1 MKGIILAG
9 GKGSRLYPMTKA
21 VSKPLIPIYDKP
33 MIYYP
38 LSVLLMAGIR
48 EIMVITAPPDVESY
62 QRLLGTG
69 SQFGVKIEYAI
80 QYVARGIADAFLIA
94 EDFIA
99 GDRCC
104 LILGDNMFYG
114 GKLED
119 QLKEASART
128 KGATVFGYPVKNP
141 RAYGVVEFDK
151 DRNVISIEE
160 KPKNPKSKY
169 AVPGLYFYDEQAV
182 ALAKTLTPS
191 ARGELEITSLNEAY
205 LKQGKLHVQL
215 FSRGL
220 AWLDT
225 GTPEGM
231 LNAAQYV
238 EAVQSR
244 QGLYIACPEEIAW
257 QQGFI
262 SDEQLLTIGNE
273 LKMTEYGQYLLD
285 LVKKDDAET

>member
-21 VSKPLIPIYDKP
+21 VSKPIIPIYDKP
-33 MIYYP
+33 MVYYP

-48 EIMVITAPPDVESY
+48 DIMLITAPPDVDSY
-62 QRLLGTG
+62 KRLLGDG
-69 SQFGVKIEYAI
+69 SQFGIKIEYGV
-80 QYVARGIADAFLIA
+80 QHMARGIADAFLIA

-99 GDRCC
+99 GERCC
-104 LILGDNMFYG
+104 LILGDNLFYG
-114 GKLED
+114 ATLEEHIR
-119 QLKEASART
+119 EAAART
-128 KGATVFGYPVKNP
+128 EGATVFGYPVKNP
-141 RAYGVVEFDK
+141 RSFGVVEFDK
-151 DRNVISIEE
+151 DFNVVSIEE
-160 KPKNPKSKY
+160 KPQRPKSRY
-169 AVPGLYFYDEQAV
+169 AVPGLYFYDENAV
-182 ALAKTLTPS
+182 ALAKTLKPS
-191 ARGELEITSLNEAY
+191 ARGELEITGLNEEY
-205 LKQGKLHVQL
+205 LKRGKLHVEL
-215 FSRGL
+215 MGRGM

-244 QGLYIACPEEIAW
+244 QGMYIACPEEIAW

-262 SDEQLLTIGNE
+262 TDEQVAAIGSE

-285 LVKKDDAET
+285 LVK

>member
-33 MIYYP
+33 MVYYP
-38 LSVLLMAGIR
+38 LTVLLMSGCD
-48 EIMVITAPPDVESY
+48 EIMLITAPPDVEAY
-62 QRLLGTG
+62 QRLLGDG
-69 SQFGVKIEYAI
+69 SQFGVHIRYGV

-99 GDRCC
+99 GDPCC
-104 LILGDNMFYG
+104 LILGDNLFYG
-114 GKLED
+114 SDLD
-119 QLKEASART
+119 DLLHVASQRRE
-128 KGATVFGYPVKNP
+128 GATIFGYPVKNP
-141 RAYGVVEFDK
+141 TAYGVVEFDENN
-151 DRNVISIEE
+151 NVLSIEE
-160 KPKNPKSKY
+160 KPQCPRSKY
-169 AVPGLYFYDEQAV
+169 AVPGLYFYDGDAV

-191 ARGELEITSLNEAY
+191 ARGELEITALNEAY
-205 LKQGKLHVQL
+205 LRRGRLHVEL
-215 FSRGL
+215 MERGM

-244 QGLYIACPEEIAW
+244 QGLYIACPEEVAW
-257 QQGFI
+257 HKGFI
-262 SDEQLLTIGNE
+262 SAEQVRAIGQE
-273 LKMTEYGQYLLD
+273 LKMTEYGQYLLS
-285 LVKKDDAET
+285 LVEDKCWKN

>member
-33 MIYYP
+33 MVYYP
-38 LSVLLMAGIR
+38 LTVLLMSGCD
-48 EIMVITAPPDVESY
+48 EIMLITAPPDVEAY
-62 QRLLGTG
+62 QRLLGDG
-69 SQFGVKIEYAI
+69 SQFGVHIRYGV

-99 GDRCC
+99 GEPCC
-104 LILGDNMFYG
+104 LILGDNLFYG
-114 GKLED
+114 SDLD
-119 QLKEASART
+119 DLLHVASQRRE
-128 KGATVFGYPVKNP
+128 GATIFGYPVKNP
-141 RAYGVVEFDK
+141 TAYGVVEFDENN
-151 DRNVISIEE
+151 NVLSIEE
-160 KPKNPKSKY
+160 KPQRPRSKY
-169 AVPGLYFYDEQAV
+169 AVPGLYFYDGDAV

-191 ARGELEITSLNEAY
+191 ARGELEITALNEAY
-205 LKQGKLHVQL
+205 LRRGRLHVEL
-215 FSRGL
+215 MERGM

-244 QGLYIACPEEIAW
+244 QGLYIACPEEVAW
-257 QQGFI
+257 HKGFI
-262 SDEQLLTIGNE
+262 SAEQVRAIGQE
-273 LKMTEYGQYLLD
+273 LKMTEYGQYLLS
-285 LVKKDDAET
+285 LVEDKC

>member
-21 VSKPLIPIYDKP
+21 VSKPIIPIYDKP
-33 MIYYP
+33 MVYYP

-48 EIMVITAPPDVESY
+48 DIMLITAPPDVDSY
-62 QRLLGTG
+62 KRLLGDG
-69 SQFGVKIEYAI
+69 SQFGVRIEYGV
-80 QYVARGIADAFLIA
+80 QHVARGIADAFLIA

-99 GDRCC
+99 GERCC
-104 LILGDNMFYG
+104 LILGDNLFYG
-114 GKLED
+114 ATLEEHIR
-119 QLKEASART
+119 EAAART
-128 KGATVFGYPVKNP
+128 EGATVFGYPVKNP
-141 RAYGVVEFDK
+141 RAFGVVEFDK
-151 DRNVISIEE
+151 DFNVVSIEE
-160 KPKNPKSKY
+160 KPQRPKSRY
-169 AVPGLYFYDEQAV
+169 AVPGLYFYDENAV
-182 ALAKTLTPS
+182 ALAKTLQPS
-191 ARGELEITSLNEAY
+191 ARGELEITALNEEY
-205 LKQGKLHVQL
+205 LKRGKLHVQV
-215 FSRGL
+215 FGRGV

-257 QQGFI
+257 HQGFI
-262 SDEQLLTIGNE
+262 SDEQVAAIGNE

-285 LVKKDDAET
+285 LVQK

>member
-21 VSKPLIPIYDKP
+21 VSKPIIPIYDKP
-33 MIYYP
+33 MVYYP

-48 EIMVITAPPDVESY
+48 DIMLITAPPDVDSY
-62 QRLLGTG
+62 KRLLGDG
-69 SQFGVKIEYAI
+69 SQFGVTIEYGV
-80 QYVARGIADAFLIA
+80 QHVARGIADAFLIA

-99 GDRCC
+99 GERCC
-104 LILGDNMFYG
+104 LILGDNLFYG
-114 GKLED
+114 ATLEEHIR
-119 QLKEASART
+119 EAAART
-128 KGATVFGYPVKNP
+128 EGATVFGYPVKNP
-141 RAYGVVEFDK
+141 RAFGVVEFDK
-151 DRNVISIEE
+151 DFNVVSIEE
-160 KPKNPKSKY
+160 KPQQPKSRY
-169 AVPGLYFYDEQAV
+169 AVPGLYFYDENAV
-182 ALAKTLTPS
+182 ALAKTLKPS
-191 ARGELEITSLNEAY
+191 ARGELEITGLNEEY
-205 LKQGKLHVQL
+205 LKRGKLHVQV
-215 FSRGL
+215 FGRGV

-257 QQGFI
+257 HQGFI
-262 SDEQLLTIGNE
+262 SDEQVAAIGNE

-285 LVKKDDAET
+285 LVRNQ

>member
-21 VSKPLIPIYDKP
+21 VSKPIIPIYDKP
-33 MIYYP
+33 MVYYP

-48 EIMVITAPPDVESY
+48 DIMLITAPPDVDSY
-62 QRLLGTG
+62 KRLLGDG
-69 SQFGVKIEYAI
+69 SQFGVRIEYGV
-80 QYVARGIADAFLIA
+80 QHVARGIADAFLIA

-99 GDRCC
+99 GERCC
-104 LILGDNMFYG
+104 LILGDNLFYG
-114 GKLED
+114 ATLEEHIR
-119 QLKEASART
+119 EAAART
-128 KGATVFGYPVKNP
+128 EGATVFGYPVKNP
-141 RAYGVVEFDK
+141 RAFGVVEFDK
-151 DRNVISIEE
+151 DNNVISIEE
-160 KPKNPKSKY
+160 KPKQPKSRY
-169 AVPGLYFYDEQAV
+169 AVPGLYFYDENAV
-182 ALAKTLTPS
+182 ALAKTLQPS
-191 ARGELEITSLNEAY
+191 ARGELEITALNEEY
-205 LKQGKLHVQL
+205 LKRGKLHVAL
-215 FSRGL
+215 MGRGM

-244 QGLYIACPEEIAW
+244 QGMYIACPEEIAW

-262 SDEQLLTIGNE
+262 TDEQVAAIGSE

-285 LVKKDDAET
+285 LVK

>member
-21 VSKPLIPIYDKP
+21 VSKPIIPIYDKP
-33 MIYYP
+33 MVYYP

-48 EIMVITAPPDVESY
+48 DIMLITAPPDVDSY
-62 QRLLGTG
+62 KRLLGDG
-69 SQFGVKIEYAI
+69 SQFGVRIEYGV
-80 QYVARGIADAFLIA
+80 QHVARGIADAFLIA

-99 GDRCC
+99 GERCC
-104 LILGDNMFYG
+104 LILGDNLFYG
-114 GKLED
+114 ATLEEH
-119 QLKEASART
+119 LREAVART
-128 KGATVFGYPVKNP
+128 EGATVFGYPVKNP
-141 RAYGVVEFDK
+141 RAFGVVEFDK
-151 DRNVISIEE
+151 DFNVVSIEE
-160 KPKNPKSKY
+160 KPQQPKSRY
-169 AVPGLYFYDEQAV
+169 AVPGLYFYDENAV
-182 ALAKTLTPS
+182 ALAKTLKPS
-191 ARGELEITSLNEAY
+191 ARGELEITGLNEEY
-205 LKQGKLHVQL
+205 LKRGKLHVQV
-215 FSRGL
+215 FGRGV

-257 QQGFI
+257 HQGFI
-262 SDEQLLTIGNE
+262 SDEQVAAIGNE

-285 LVKKDDAET
+285 LVQNK

>member
-21 VSKPLIPIYDKP
+21 VSKPIIPIYDKP
-33 MIYYP
+33 MVYYP

-48 EIMVITAPPDVESY
+48 DIMLITAPPDVDSY
-62 QRLLGTG
+62 KRLLGDG
-69 SQFGVKIEYAI
+69 SQFGVKIEYGV
-80 QYVARGIADAFLIA
+80 QHVARGIADAFLIA

-99 GDRCC
+99 GERCC
-104 LILGDNMFYG
+104 LILGDNLFYG
-114 GKLED
+114 ATLEEHI
-119 QLKEASART
+119 LEAAARIE
-128 KGATVFGYPVKNP
+128 GATVFGYPVKNP
-141 RAYGVVEFDK
+141 QAFGVVEFDK
-151 DRNVISIEE
+151 DFNVVSIEE
-160 KPKNPKSKY
+160 KPQQPRSRY
-169 AVPGLYFYDEQAV
+169 AVPGLYFYDENAV
-182 ALAKTLTPS
+182 ALAKTLKPS
-191 ARGELEITSLNEAY
+191 ARGELEITGLNEEY
-205 LKQGKLHVQL
+205 LKRGKLHVQV
-215 FSRGL
+215 FGRGV

-257 QQGFI
+257 HQGFI
-262 SDEQLLTIGNE
+262 SDEQVAAIGNE

-285 LVKKDDAET
+285 LVQNK

>member
-21 VSKPLIPIYDKP
+21 VSKPIIPIYDKP
-33 MIYYP
+33 MVYYP

-48 EIMVITAPPDVESY
+48 DIMLITAPPDVDSY
-62 QRLLGTG
+62 KRLLGDG
-69 SQFGVKIEYAI
+69 SQFGVTIEYGV
-80 QYVARGIADAFLIA
+80 QHVARGIADAFLIA

-99 GDRCC
+99 GERCC
-104 LILGDNMFYG
+104 LILGDNLFYG
-114 GKLED
+114 ATLEEHIR
-119 QLKEASART
+119 EAAART
-128 KGATVFGYPVKNP
+128 EGATVFGYPVKNP
-141 RAYGVVEFDK
+141 RAFGVVEFDK
-151 DRNVISIEE
+151 DFNVVSIEE
-160 KPKNPKSKY
+160 KPQRPKSRY
-169 AVPGLYFYDEQAV
+169 AVPGLYFYDENAV
-182 ALAKTLTPS
+182 ALAKTLKPS
-191 ARGELEITSLNEAY
+191 ARGELEITGLNEEY
-205 LKQGKLHVQL
+205 LKRGKLHVQV
-215 FSRGL
+215 FGRGV

-257 QQGFI
+257 HQGFI
-262 SDEQLLTIGNE
+262 SDEQVAAIGNE

-285 LVKKDDAET
+285 LVQKQ

>member
-21 VSKPLIPIYDKP
+21 VSKPIIPIYDKP

-48 EIMVITAPPDVESY
+48 EVMVITAPADIDSY
-62 QRLLGTG
+62 RRLLGDG
-69 SQFGVKIEYAI
+69 SQFGIHLEYGI

-94 EDFIA
+94 EDYVA
-99 GDRCC
+99 GERCC
-104 LILGDNMFYG
+104 LILGDNLFYG
-114 GKLED
+114 GRLEENVREAAAC
-119 QLKEASART
+119 KE
-128 KGATVFGYPVKNP
+128 GATIFGYPVKNP
-141 RAYGVVEFDK
+141 CAFGVVEFDEHN
-151 DRNVISIEE
+151 NVVSIEE
-160 KPKNPKSKY
+160 KPKQPKSRY
-169 AVPGLYFYDEQAV
+169 AVPGLYFYDENAV

-191 ARGELEITSLNEAY
+191 ARGELEITALNEAY
-205 LKQGKLHVQL
+205 LKRGKLRVQL
-215 FSRGL
+215 MERGL

-225 GTPEGM
+225 GTPDGM

-262 SDEQLLTIGNE
+262 TDEQVAAIGNE

-285 LVKKDDAET
+285 LVRK

>member
-21 VSKPLIPIYDKP
+21 VSKPIIPIYDKP
-33 MIYYP
+33 MVYYP

-48 EIMVITAPPDVESY
+48 DIMLITAPPDVDSY
-62 QRLLGTG
+62 KRLLGDG
-69 SQFGVKIEYAI
+69 SQFGVRIEYGV
-80 QYVARGIADAFLIA
+80 QHVARGIADAFLIA

-99 GDRCC
+99 GERCC
-104 LILGDNMFYG
+104 LILGDNLFYG
-114 GKLED
+114 ATLEEHIR
-119 QLKEASART
+119 EAAART
-128 KGATVFGYPVKNP
+128 EGATVFGYPVKNP
-141 RAYGVVEFDK
+141 RAFGVVEFDK
-151 DRNVISIEE
+151 DFNVVSIEE
-160 KPKNPKSKY
+160 KPQHPKSRY
-169 AVPGLYFYDEQAV
+169 AVPGLYFYDENAV
-182 ALAKTLTPS
+182 ALAKTLKPS
-191 ARGELEITSLNEAY
+191 ARGELEITGLNEEY
-205 LKQGKLHVQL
+205 LKRGKLHVQV
-215 FSRGL
+215 FGRGV

-257 QQGFI
+257 HQGFI
-262 SDEQLLTIGNE
+262 SDEQVAAIGNE

-285 LVKKDDAET
+285 LVQNK